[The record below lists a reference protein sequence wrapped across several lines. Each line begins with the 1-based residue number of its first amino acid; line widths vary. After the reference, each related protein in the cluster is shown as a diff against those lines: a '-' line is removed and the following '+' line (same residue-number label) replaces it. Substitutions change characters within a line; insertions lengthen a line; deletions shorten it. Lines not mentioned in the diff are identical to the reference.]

1 MNWNFLI
8 RKQQQWKDK
17 QKYFTPTTNRSGDT
31 LNISIWLIDSF
42 QPTLCYLLLNNLFI
56 NFKRH
61 NYNLCICVRVVRGRF
76 LLPQICFEFVF
87 HCFDFEL
94 IFFLVVVLSSTWSLK
109 CSTMTF
115 SQPLL
120 LLPQLLL
127 PIDVMVTWLEWM
139 STTQYTPRKANATKG
154 DRFYFSTLEWA
165 SLKLN
170 EFIYK
175 VEKNSFKEFARFWSV
190 HKWEWQPKLKSEARI
205 MSVLWRRLLML

>member
-8 RKQQQWKDK
+8 RKHQQQWKDK

-42 QPTLCYLLLNNLFI
+42 QPTLCYLLLNNLLI

-115 SQPLL
+115 SLPLL

-170 EFIYK
+170 EFI
-175 VEKNSFKEFARFWSV
+175 
-190 HKWEWQPKLKSEARI
+190 
-205 MSVLWRRLLML
+205 

>member
-1 MNWNFLI
+1 MYTTIVLSTHFGFCWSEISHLEPTQGESHHNNHHQHRQQQQQQPKNVVCQVFLIFRFFYQFCECNMNWNFLI

-42 QPTLCYLLLNNLFI
+42 QPTLCYLLLNNLLI

-94 IFFLVVVLSSTWSLK
+94 IFFSRRGVV
-109 CSTMTF
+109 
-115 SQPLL
+115 
-120 LLPQLLL
+120 
-127 PIDVMVTWLEWM
+127 INMVVEMFNYDL
-139 STTQYTPRKANATKG
+139 
-154 DRFYFSTLEWA
+154 FSTVVATATATAADWC
-165 SLKLN
+165 N
-170 EFIYK
+170 GHM
-175 VEKNSFKEFARFWSV
+175 ARMDVYYTV
-190 HKWEWQPKLKSEARI
+190 HAT
-205 MSVLWRRLLML
+205 